1 MRTNYT
7 DDNED
12 TKIRGVSLG
21 GYNSRS
27 INIWSIHPSD
37 ETFNDEFTNMEIYHS
52 KARHSNEEENP
63 DRKSFED
70 VYYMADKTT
79 FPIDPVDIEWES
91 RYQWSDDSQL
101 YTELS
106 SPGFEEIIDDE
117 ERLGYLVF
125 FVGERNPLDNNMT
138 AGVLN
143 TVRSIGVQFINKD
156 LNAINTE

>member
-1 MRTNYT
+1 
-7 DDNED
+7 
-12 TKIRGVSLG
+12 
-21 GYNSRS
+21 
-27 INIWSIHPSD
+27 
-37 ETFNDEFTNMEIYHS
+37 MEIYHS

-63 DRKSFED
+63 DRKSFDFYEIES
-70 VYYMADKTT
+70 TT
-79 FPIDPVDIEWES
+79 PPVTSIDYEWET
-91 RYQWSDDSQL
+91 RYKWSNDSQL

-143 TVRSIGVQFINKD
+143 TARNIGVQYINKN
-156 LNAINTE
+156 LNSIRTS